1 MAPPSTLGTVE
12 PPIWVSFVPAVVLG
26 VLFAGVV
33 LWLAPRKG
41 CSKWLALLAVI
52 PCVGTLVIFYLLAL
66 TDKRVLDD
74 IERLKTQIE
83 ARHRDG
89 PTA

>member
-1 MAPPSTLGTVE
+1 MAPPSTPGTVQ
-12 PPIWVSFVPAVVLG
+12 PPAWVSLVPTVLLG
-26 VLFAGVV
+26 VLAAVVV

-41 CSKWLALLAVI
+41 CSRWLALVAII

-83 ARHRDG
+83 PRHADD
-89 PTA
+89 PKA